1 MATVMI
7 GEKLWLATVEAD
19 AVGSVREIK
28 PMVRRVRLCDRD
40 DASATMRVLAI
51 ASDKEM
57 TVAQSDVHG
66 KRKDAVRRAEQMCSD
81 LDGQSPLGAFKYKYV
96 RPQPDKVESDTE
108 VRMRQV
114 SPDRYTVEV
123 KLPGRRMFKA
133 FWGLRRLP
141 FWKAEKVAADIRA
154 GRDVRGFYEFDMEG
168 ERKRP
173 EFIKVDRRKASSRP
187 LRPVH
192 AS

>member
-7 GEKLWLATVEAD
+7 GEKLWLATVEAET
-19 AVGSVREIK
+19 VGSVREIK
-28 PMVRRVRLCDRD
+28 PLVRRVRLCDRD

-51 ASDKEM
+51 ASSKEM
-57 TVAQSDVHG
+57 TVAQSDAHS
-66 KRKDAVRRAEQMCSD
+66 KRKDAVRRAEQMCCD
-81 LDGQSPLGAFKYKYV
+81 LDGQSPLGAFKYKYA
-96 RPQPDKVESDTE
+96 RPVAEVPAVE

-114 SPDRYTVEV
+114 SPDRFTVEV

-141 FWKAEKVAADIRA
+141 LWKAEKVAADLRA
-154 GRDVRGFYEFDMEG
+154 GRDVRGYYEFDMEG

>member
-1 MATVMI
+1 MATVML
-7 GEKLWLATVEAD
+7 GEKMWLATVESD
-19 AVGSVREIK
+19 SVGSVREIK
-28 PMVRRVRLCDRD
+28 PLVRRVRLCDRD
-40 DASATMRVLAI
+40 DRAATMRVLAI

-57 TVAQSDVHG
+57 TVQQSDVHS
-66 KRKDAVRRAEQMCSD
+66 KRKDAVRRAEQMCCD
-81 LDGQSPLGAFKYKYV
+81 LDGQSPLGAFTYKYARPDAAKPTAADV
-96 RPQPDKVESDTE
+96 RL
-108 VRMRQV
+108 RQV

-123 KLPGRRMFKA
+123 KLPGRRSYKA

-154 GRDVRGFYEFDMEG
+154 GRDVRGFYEFDMVG

-173 EFIKVDRRKASSRP
+173 EFIKVDRRKSSSRP

>member
-1 MATVMI
+1 
-7 GEKLWLATVEAD
+7 
-19 AVGSVREIK
+19 
-28 PMVRRVRLCDRD
+28 
-40 DASATMRVLAI
+40 MRVLAI

-57 TVAQSDVHG
+57 VVRQDDVHS

-81 LDGQSPLGAFKYKYV
+81 LDGTGPMGSFTYKYV
-96 RPQPDKVESDTE
+96 RPVADEPPAAE

-123 KLPGRRMFKA
+123 KLPGRRSYKA

-141 FWKAEKVAADIRA
+141 FWKAEKVAADLRA
-154 GRDVRGFYEFDMEG
+154 GRDVRGFYEFDMSG

-173 EFIKVDRRKASSRP
+173 EFIKIDRRKASSRP
-187 LRPVH
+187 VH

>member
-7 GEKLWLATVEAD
+7 GEKLWLAAVESET
-19 AVGSVREIK
+19 VGSVREIK
-28 PMVRRVRLCDRD
+28 PLVRRVRLCDRD

-57 TVAQSDVHG
+57 VVQQDDVHA

-96 RPQPDKVESDTE
+96 RPVPVADEIVTE

-114 SPDRYTVEV
+114 SPDRFTVEV
-123 KLPGRRMFKA
+123 KLPGRRSFKA
-133 FWGLRRLP
+133 FRGLRRLP

-154 GRDVRGFYEFDMEG
+154 GRDVRGFYEFDMAG

-173 EFIKVDRRKASSRP
+173 EFIKIDRRKALSRP
-187 LRPVH
+187 IH